1 MGILAAGGG
10 DAGAPGDAAS
20 APLAAPADP
29 PRPPPVAPADVDEN
43 VPDRVCL
50 DALRERRIAF
60 VEWPTKGI
68 RTPVRILGPNGVVR
82 LRSHDPRLAGKP
94 ALMDCELAR
103 ALFEVG
109 PTFRAIGVRELL
121 FSGAYQYRTRRGS
134 SRLSEHAHG
143 MAIDVHAFVLDT
155 AGSETTG
162 GTVVEVSRDFEP
174 RVGKWAVLPDAA
186 ECVGH
191 PRTDVGRLLRTL
203 ACRLRASSI
212 LREVITPADNADHH
226 DHFHLEAYPDG
237 YTRARAMLWRKPTVN
252 DD

>member
-1 MGILAAGGG
+1 VPSPEPARPSQG
-10 DAGAPGDAAS
+10 
-20 APLAAPADP
+20 AAPSEL
-29 PRPPPVAPADVDEN
+29 DEN

-50 DALRERRIAF
+50 EGLRERQIAF

-68 RTPVRILGPNGVVR
+68 RTPVRILGSIGVVR

-103 ALFEVG
+103 ALFETG
-109 PTFRAIGVRELL
+109 PAFRAIGVRELL
-121 FSGAYQYRTRRGS
+121 YSGAYQYRTRHGS
-134 SRLSEHAHG
+134 TRLSEHAHG

-155 AGSETTG
+155 AASESGG

-191 PRTDVGRLLRTL
+191 PRTDVGRMLRTL
-203 ACRLRASSI
+203 ACRLRASSV
-212 LREVITPADNADHH
+212 LREVITPDDNADHH

-237 YTRARAMLWRKPTVN
+237 YTRARAMLWRKATVN